1 MTFTVKKLATS
12 VALASSLLL
21 IAGCKSG
28 TSGVVDS
35 GTNQT
40 ADMVFTGGPIYTLD
54 GDNRVVEA
62 LAIKDGEV
70 VGAGSEQEMTQ
81 WISSSTNVIDLKGN
95 TLMPGLVDAHMHPMA
110 GGEQLNT
117 CSLNYEPLTV
127 DQVIEKITACLE
139 DSDEQ
144 DPTRW
149 FKVSGWYRQAM
160 IPAGADLNAQILD
173 RIPTTRPIYV
183 FGSDFHSLVTN
194 TAALQAAGI
203 DSTTP
208 SPDGGVIEKDAN
220 GNPTGIFL
228 DSAMWELTSH
238 VPPLPEAEQK
248 QKNLN
253 DMGMA
258 VKAVSAQGVTS
269 LLDAAANESTIEAF
283 SSLAQ
288 NGELTV
294 RANLAPNFGPERL
307 EDPQSI
313 ITEVKGLANTFN
325 LQNTAT
331 QPGIQVNTVKI
342 FMDGVI
348 QAPAQT
354 GALMAPYLHNTG
366 SSDHPS
372 WEPSDNDGKLYVS
385 EDTLSNAMIDF
396 SDAGFNVHMHTDG
409 DRAVHTA
416 LNSLETLKTN
426 RPNSTLRPALAH
438 CEVMLPEDYQRF
450 AALDAMPVIS
460 FQWGKPAQDTIDT
473 VQDYMGEERFNYV
486 ETAGKFA
493 QADAK
498 IVYGSDWPVD
508 ALNEWF
514 AMEVALTRM
523 NEDATDPK
531 YQGRLG
537 DDPGLDIQTVLRA
550 FTINAAY
557 SLDMDDKVGSLEVG
571 KYADMIIIDRDLL
584 NTPSDQVSE
593 TKVLKTYLGGQE
605 VYSATL

>member
-1 MTFTVKKLATS
+1 MAFARKQLAIS
-12 VALASSLLL
+12 VALMSSILL
-21 IAGCKSG
+21 IAGCSSLG
-28 TSGVVDS
+28 QSDTG
-35 GTNQT
+35 QT
-40 ADMVFTGGPIYTLD
+40 ADTVFMGGPIYTLD
-54 GDNRVVEA
+54 KTNRVVEA
-62 LAIKDGEV
+62 LAIKNGAIIGVGSKQELTQLIDSHTSIVDLDG
-70 VGAGSEQEMTQ
+70 
-81 WISSSTNVIDLKGN
+81 K

-117 CSLNYEPLTV
+117 CSLNYAPLSV
-127 DQVIEKITACLE
+127 DQAVAKITACVE
-139 DSDEQ
+139 ESSEQ

-149 FKVSGWYRQAM
+149 LKVGGWYRQAM
-160 IPAGADLNAQILD
+160 TPAGADLSAEILD
-173 RIPTTRPIYV
+173 RIPTDRPIYV

-194 TAALQAAGI
+194 TAALKAAGI
-203 DSTTP
+203 DRSTP
-208 SPDGGVIEKDAN
+208 SPEGGLIEKDAN

-228 DSAMWELTSH
+228 DSAMWALAAH
-238 VPPLPEAEQK
+238 VPPLPEAEEK

-258 VKAVSAQGVTS
+258 VKAISSQGVTS
-269 LLDAAANESTIEAF
+269 ILDAAANESTIAAF
-283 SSLAQ
+283 RHLAQ
-288 NGELTV
+288 QGQLTV

-307 EDPQSI
+307 QTPESI
-313 ITEVKGLANTFN
+313 VAEVKGLADTFN

-331 QPGIQVNTVKI
+331 QPGIQVNTVKV

-354 GALMAPYLHNTG
+354 GAMMAPYLHNSGT
-366 SSDHPS
+366 SSNPS
-372 WEPSDNDGKLYVS
+372 WSASDNHGELYVS
-385 EDTLSNAMIDF
+385 EETLSNAMLAF

-416 LNSLETLKTN
+416 LNSLETLKKN
-426 RPNSTLRPALAH
+426 RPDSTLRPALAH
-438 CEVMLPEDYQRF
+438 CEVMVPEDYERF
-450 AALDAMPVIS
+450 AELNALPVIS

-473 VQDYMGEERFNYV
+473 VKDYMGEERFNYV

-523 NEDATDPK
+523 NENATEPK

-557 SLDMDDKVGSLEVG
+557 SLNMDDKVGSLEVG
-571 KYADMIIIDRDLL
+571 KFADMIIIDRDLL

-593 TKVLKTYLGGQE
+593 TKVLKTYLGGRE
-605 VYSATL
+605 VYTAPM

>member
-1 MTFTVKKLATS
+1 MTFPLKKIATS
-12 VALASSLLL
+12 VALTGVILISVGCSSL
-21 IAGCKSG
+21 GQS
-28 TSGVVDS
+28 D
-35 GTNQT
+35 TNQT
-40 ADMVFTGGPIYTLD
+40 ADTVFMGGQIYTLD
-54 GDNRVVEA
+54 KTNRVVEA
-62 LAIKDGEV
+62 LAIRN
-70 VGAGSEQEMTQ
+70 GAIIGVGSELEL
-81 WISSSTNVIDLKGN
+81 TNLINSHTKIIDLNGK

-117 CSLNYEPLTV
+117 CSLNYEPLSV
-127 DQVIEKITACLE
+127 DQVLAKITTCVE
-139 DSDEQ
+139 ESNEQ

-149 FKVSGWYRQAM
+149 LKVGGWYRQAM
-160 IPAGADLNAQILD
+160 TPAGADLTAKILD
-173 RIPTTRPIYV
+173 SIPTDRPIYV

-194 TAALQAAGI
+194 TAALKAAGI
-203 DSTTP
+203 NNSTP
-208 SPDGGVIEKDAN
+208 SPEGGLIEKDAK

-228 DSAMWELTSH
+228 DSAMWALASH
-238 VPPLPEAEQK
+238 VPPLPEEEEK

-253 DMGMA
+253 DMHMA
-258 VKAVSAQGVTS
+258 VKALSAQGVTS
-269 LLDAAANESTIEAF
+269 ILDAAASESSISAF
-283 SSLAQ
+283 SQLAEQ
-288 NGELTV
+288 GQLNV

-307 EDPQSI
+307 QEPESI
-313 ITEVKGLANTFN
+313 IAEVKGFADKFN

-331 QPGIQVNTVKI
+331 QPGIQINTVKV

-354 GALMAPYLHNTG
+354 GALMAPYLHNSGT
-366 SSDHPS
+366 SSNPS
-372 WEPSDNDGKLYVS
+372 WKESDNDGELYVS
-385 EDTLSNAMIDF
+385 EKTLSNAMVAF

-416 LNSLETLKTN
+416 LNSLETLKES
-426 RPNSTLRPALAH
+426 RPDSILRPALAH
-438 CEVMLPEDYQRF
+438 CEVMVPEDYERF
-450 AALDAMPVIS
+450 AKLNALPVIS

-486 ETAGKFA
+486 ETAGKFK
-493 QADAK
+493 QANAK

-514 AMEVALTRM
+514 AMEVAITRM
-523 NEDATDPK
+523 NENATEPK

-557 SLDMDDKVGSLEVG
+557 SLNMEDKVGSLEVG

-584 NTPSDQVSE
+584 NIPSDQVSE
-593 TKVLKTYLGGQE
+593 TQVLKTYLGGRE
-605 VYSATL
+605 VYTAPM